1 MTHFGAICPTHF
13 TGHLNTMLPLAQEL
27 KRRGHRVTF
36 IGIVGYEAKVL
47 AAGLEFIGL
56 GQKEFPPGVMTEYLY
71 HLSQLSGIPALR
83 YVLTTI

>member
-27 KRRGHRVTF
+27 KRRDHRVTF

-56 GQKEFPPGVMTEYLY
+56 GQKEFPPGVNNSLIIIQVLENLCPS
-71 HLSQLSGIPALR
+71 LGIS
-83 YVLTTI
+83 

>member
-36 IGIVGYEAKVL
+36 KCFEI
-47 AAGLEFIGL
+47 
-56 GQKEFPPGVMTEYLY
+56 TE
-71 HLSQLSGIPALR
+71 SN
-83 YVLTTI
+83 